1 VTCTEFD
8 SEVYEEI
15 MQDYESDYLGL
26 TTARQFIEDYIGSET

>member
-1 VTCTEFD
+1 
-8 SEVYEEI
+8 